1 MKEQSAPRRRG
12 GRGEC
17 FLQKNLRAPPRLRGV
32 LVALIMLTACR
43 KAEPPKAKPRPG
55 EIQIETPLVNK
66 ALDAADGSTE
76 WLSGTWQKQGAERW
90 FLFNLPS
97 DVAELAGKPPHVVRR
112 GRLVVHGRF
121 VDAIFPTEEMH
132 FKASSDRSE
141 MQSDGTYRRGAPP

>member
-1 MKEQSAPRRRG
+1 MIY
-12 GRGEC
+12 
-17 FLQKNLRAPPRLRGV
+17 KNKTTLCSPRLRGALLCLPLL
-32 LVALIMLTACR
+32 LVSCR

-66 ALDAADGSTE
+66 ALDAADGSAE

-112 GRLVVHGRF
+112 GRLVIHGRF